1 MGAVARRVPA
11 LARHAAR
18 SRERARI
25 EVATRREPVVP
36 VGASERALASSP
48 PTLRDAKLKFG
59 RSFSTPPAAG

>member
-18 SRERARI
+18 SRERARMKN
-25 EVATRREPVVP
+25 ATRREPFVP

-48 PTLRDAKLKFG
+48 PTLRDAKLTFG
-59 RSFSTPPAAG
+59 RSFSTPLGAG